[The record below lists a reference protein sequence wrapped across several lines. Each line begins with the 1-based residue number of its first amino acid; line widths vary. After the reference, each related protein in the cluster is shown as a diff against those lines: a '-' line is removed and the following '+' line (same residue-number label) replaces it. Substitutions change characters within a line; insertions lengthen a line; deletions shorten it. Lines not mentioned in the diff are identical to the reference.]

1 MALGNGSPD
10 RSLLPLL
17 KGSDWSRPSPGQVRA
32 LAKVFGVIRGMAG
45 FAVLGLAGLLVQSS
59 WKPGVVFLILFV
71 SAYNSVGLFV
81 FFRGSDLAVTRMVR
95 VVGVVD
101 IFSFFLM
108 LWTFGPNPPGAL
120 IACYIALL
128 NVAVSTDGIVGA
140 GVSSALFV
148 AGYVS
153 FRVAVR
159 SVLGIAVDLG
169 DIVLWSVVMAIMAIS
184 LAAIQQALVQ
194 IPAEERRPRVLPDPQ
209 FHLTPREQEVLQLV
223 AEGFSNTMIAT
234 RLHLSDNTVK
244 GYVEALLT
252 RLNARNRAEAVAAA
266 SRLKLL

>member
-1 MALGNGSPD
+1 M
-10 RSLLPLL
+10 
-17 KGSDWSRPSPGQVRA
+17 RA